1 VKLLTAVCTLD
12 KGGTQRAAQNF
23 AEAYRALGH
32 DSRVVYTIEGGARAS
47 ELVDRGVPVYDLG
60 NAGDRARL
68 AAWDPEL
75 LHLHS
80 HRVSEEAFRALRALG
95 PRAPVVETNV
105 FSIPSPWAGEL
116 RASFQLAGW
125 CQFLYQ
131 QRCRGAHPSVVV
143 PYPVRCD
150 GFRPVSEQDRLAF
163 RERWGL
169 GPEHRVLGRVGQA
182 FNSKWSPWLLA
193 VFEELRR
200 GDPLLRL
207 LMVNPPPEMLA
218 RLELSPYRDDVVV
231 IDELRGDEILSACYC
246 AMDVFLHISRWGE
259 SFGMV
264 LAESLLCETPVVTLA
279 TPWADNAQGEVVGD
293 GEGGRVARRVSQ
305 LAPLVRQLLD
315 DPNQRVA
322 MGRRGRERILERFDY
337 LLVARTA
344 LDRAMA
350 GTPGRPAVSAGSV
363 GPLAERG
370 FTLAGYQLL
379 ARVPRGLRLLQYT
392 SGFRPWRLLLSGAW
406 RRLAGRPLDM
416 AQP

>member
-1 VKLLTAVCTLD
+1 MKLLTAVCTLD

-32 DSRVVYTIEGGARAS
+32 DSRIVYTIEGGTRAS

-80 HRVSEEAFRALRALG
+80 HRVSEEAFRALRSLA

-150 GFRPVSEQDRLAF
+150 GFHPVPEQERLAF

-169 GPEHRVLGRVGQA
+169 GREHRVLGRVGQA
-182 FNSKWSPWLLA
+182 FNSKWSPWLLE

-207 LMVNPPPEMLA
+207 IMINPPPEMLA
-218 RLELSPYRDDVVV
+218 RREVSPYRGDVVV
-231 IDELRGDEILSACYC
+231 IDELRGDAALSACYS

-293 GEGGRVARRVSQ
+293 GVGGHVARRVSQ
-305 LAPLVRQLLD
+305 LTPLVRQLLD
-315 DPNQRVA
+315 NPKQRAA
-322 MGRRGRERILERFDY
+322 MGQRGRERVLQRFDH
-337 LLVARTA
+337 LAVARAA
-344 LDRAMA
+344 LARAMV
-350 GTPGRPAVSAGSV
+350 GTPGRSAVPA
-363 GPLAERG
+363 GPAELPAASG
-370 FTLAGYQLL
+370 FPWYCYRLL
-379 ARVPRGLRLLQYT
+379 ARVPQGLRLLQYT
-392 SGFRPWRLLLSGAW
+392 SGFRPWRLLLSAAW
-406 RRLAGRPLDM
+406 RRLLGRLPAGT
-416 AQP
+416 QP